1 MDVGR
6 VGIEMRTLPSPEDG
20 LIDPRSWFED
30 PSKPLE
36 IEIGSGKK
44 VQIHIKTIAE
54 GNDGDTLEYRIL
66 LLDSGVE
73 KERIS
78 ISPLLIKEEVE
89 RDGEALA
96 TQISN
101 SQMSV
106 VMYLITM
113 CAMSYAVWMMVQ
125 IRRIRRGEEI
135 DESDQT
141 AEVVSTMEDN
151 KLIPDVPN
159 FDAQVPVQHTGSP
172 PLPPDGLPAGW
183 TMEQW
188 EHYGEQYLSSMGSN

>member
-1 MDVGR
+1 
-6 VGIEMRTLPSPEDG
+6 
-20 LIDPRSWFED
+20 
-30 PSKPLE
+30 
-36 IEIGSGKK
+36 
-44 VQIHIKTIAE
+44 
-54 GNDGDTLEYRIL
+54 
-66 LLDSGVE
+66 LDSGVE

-78 ISPLLIKEEVE
+78 ISPLLIKEEIE
-89 RDGEALA
+89 RDGDALA

-113 CAMSYAVWMMVQ
+113 SAMSYGVWMMVQ
-125 IRRIRRGEEI
+125 IRRIKRGEEV

-141 AEVVSTMEDN
+141 AEVVGTMEDG

-159 FDAQVPVQHTGSP
+159 FDAQVPAPPAPPAPIPVPNFDAQVAPPTAP
-172 PLPPDGLPAGW
+172 PLPFDGLPAGW

-188 EHYGEQYLSSMGSN
+188 EHYGEQYLSSLGSN

>member
-1 MDVGR
+1 MLQRHITGDDW
-6 VGIEMRTLPSPEDG
+6 LS
-20 LIDPRSWFED
+20 IDSQD
-30 PSKPLE
+30 

-44 VQIHIKTIAE
+44 VQIRIKTIAE
-54 GNDGDTLEYRIL
+54 GHEGDTLEYRIL

-78 ISPLLIKEEVE
+78 IAPLLIKDEVE
-89 RDGEALA
+89 RDGAALA

-113 CAMSYAVWMMVQ
+113 CALSYAVWMMVQ
-125 IRRIRRGEEI
+125 IRRIRRGEEV
-135 DESDQT
+135 DESDHT
-141 AEVVSTMEDN
+141 AEVDGTMEDN
-151 KLIPDVPN
+151 KLVPEVPN
-159 FDAQVPVQHTGSP
+159 FDAQVPTAPAGP
-172 PLPPDGLPAGW
+172 PLPPDGLPTGW

-188 EHYGEQYLSSMGSN
+188 THYGEQYLSSLGPD